1 MTFQRIDIG
10 NIELLALLDG
20 DAEAGPITESFPD
33 IPIEDLL
40 AWREREPGLYGEGD
54 MWRLRVR
61 AWLIRHPGGVV
72 LVDTGVGQEGSPTLA
87 WWPRPGA
94 LFASLAETGTPPGAI
109 DSVVISHV
117 HDDHIGGTVT
127 FETNASGEEPVAVPA
142 FPNARYLIQRAD
154 REYLHE
160 EARTSSEDAALA
172 QVLLQPLEDHDQLD
186 LLDGDHDL
194 ADGIQLH
201 HLPGHTPGHQ
211 IVRLRS
217 RGSRAVIS
225 ADTFNHPGQLPHPD
239 WPSGPDWHHARAAA
253 ARRALL
259 AELLSAPGTTVAPT
273 HLTAAFGRVEAGRD
287 GLAAWMP
294 MERS

>member
-10 NIELLALLDG
+10 SIELLALLDG
-20 DAEAGPITESFPD
+20 DAETGPITETFPD
-33 IPIEDLL
+33 IPREDLL
-40 AWREREPGLYGEGD
+40 AWRAREPGLYGAD
-54 MWRLRVR
+54 DAWRLRVR
-61 AWLIRHPGGVV
+61 AWLIRHPGGVI
-72 LVDTGVGQEGSPTLA
+72 LVDTGVGQPGSPTLA
-87 WWPRPGA
+87 WFPQPGE
-94 LFASLAETGTPPGAI
+94 LFAALSETGTPPGAI
-109 DSVVISHV
+109 DTVVISHV

-127 FETNASGEEPVAVPA
+127 FETDATRDEPLAVPA
-142 FPNARYLIQRAD
+142 FPNARYLLQSAD
-154 REYLHE
+154 WEYLQE
-160 EARTSSEDAALA
+160 EARTSSEDAALFEI
-172 QVLLQPLEDHDQLD
+172 LLRPIDEHDQLD
-186 LLDGDHDL
+186 LLDGDRDL

-217 RGSRAVIS
+217 EGTRAVIS

-287 GLAAWMP
+287 GLAGWVP
-294 MERS
+294 MDPS